1 MTNWEKTKTLLNNL
15 ELNYATLSKE
25 HYKWFKQACKKA
37 KIKKIKKNNTLAG
50 HIKEEYALERPPNDI
65 IKMLLGMID
74 RRFSMY
80 LKKISMLTKDL
91 PFDIDQMWCNFQKKH
106 EFNPPHDH
114 SGVFSFVVFIKI
126 PYALDKEVKYFNA
139 VEGNNYTSKFTFHSI
154 NKFGGLYLQPL
165 KVDKSFEGKIIFF
178 PATQI
183 HEVFPFY
190 TSDDYR
196 ITVSGNIKL
205 RV

>member
-1 MTNWEKTKTLLNNL
+1 M
-15 ELNYATLSKE
+15 
-25 HYKWFKQACKKA
+25 
-37 KIKKIKKNNTLAG
+37 I
-50 HIKEEYALERPPNDI
+50 
-65 IKMLLGMID
+65 LGMID
-74 RRFSMY
+74 RRFSTY
-80 LKKISMLTKDL
+80 LKKISMLTKNL

-126 PYALDKEVKYFNA
+126 PYALDKEIKYFNI
-139 VEGNNYTSKFTFHSI
+139 VEGEKYTSKFTFHSI

-190 TSDDYR
+190 TSNDYR